1 MVDQEASSRERLLA
15 YLAEQGGSV
24 ESREGRGLTKEMAI
38 ALGYVELSALNA
50 MLGRLERQGLITREV
65 RGRRTYRIA
74 LTQPREDAD
83 EAGAPAGPQA
93 GPEGGEL
100 AAIRRFEQELSHPRG
115 LLRASI
121 LLLLNERPGHG
132 YDLIERL
139 KPFGFER
146 DDPSRIYRALRWL
159 EGAGLVRPN
168 WETPA
173 AGPARRV
180 YELTPAGRRT
190 LQACAAS
197 LRQRSEV
204 LEDHLGRYGVG
215 SMRPMPKRKRSFE
228 VLVEA
233 KLSVEAFD
241 ESSAQRKVER
251 AFGRPRMIDGDVWTT
266 GQVWIYEATPQEA
279 SAEG

>member
-1 MVDQEASSRERLLA
+1 MVDREASSRERLLA
-15 YLAEQGGSV
+15 YLAEQGGGV
-24 ESREGRGLTKEMAI
+24 ESRDGRGVTKEMAA

-65 RGRRTYRIA
+65 RGRRTYRVA
-74 LTQPREDAD
+74 LTEPPEDAD
-83 EAGAPAGPQA
+83 DAGGAARSRPRTEP
-93 GPEGGEL
+93 GEL
-100 AAIRRFEQELSHPRG
+100 AAIRQFEEELSHPRG

-121 LLLLNERPGHG
+121 LLLLGERPGHG
-132 YDLIERL
+132 YDLIQRL

-190 LQACAAS
+190 LEACAAS
-197 LRQRSEV
+197 LQQRSQV
-204 LEDHLGRYGVG
+204 LEEYLGRYGVG

-241 ESSAQRKVER
+241 EASAQRKVER
-251 AFGRPRMIDGDVWTT
+251 AFGRPRMVDSDVWTT

-279 SAEG
+279 GAEG